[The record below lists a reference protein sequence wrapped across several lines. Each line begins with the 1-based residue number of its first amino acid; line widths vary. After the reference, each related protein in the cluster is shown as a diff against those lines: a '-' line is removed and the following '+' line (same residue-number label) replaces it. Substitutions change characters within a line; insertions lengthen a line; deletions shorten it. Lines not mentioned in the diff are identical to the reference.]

1 MRQRVIRSAA
11 LPTCVV
17 LASAVLAG
25 CGARTS
31 VSGEWEGP
39 RTASLPRQHLLVV
52 GVSPNSRI
60 RRGFEQEVVRLV
72 ATGATRATPSIQ
84 AGSPTAPLDALAVGE
99 MVRATGADTVL
110 VTRLVSRRVG
120 QTEAP
125 GRVGVKT
132 QMPGNI
138 NDAPGLVQLFSTDY
152 QEYEEPAEITT
163 RSVATVETSVFEAS
177 GTGSLFYRISTTVE
191 FDEERDDVV
200 AEVAGAIAR
209 QLKRAGL
216 VR

>member
-1 MRQRVIRSAA
+1 MRQRVTRSA
-11 LPTCVV
+11 
-17 LASAVLAG
+17 LATSCLLLLAAALAG

-39 RTASLPRQHLLVV
+39 RTTALPRQHLLVV
-52 GVSPNSRI
+52 GVSPNSRL
-60 RRGFEQEVVRLV
+60 RRGFEQELSRLV
-72 ATGATRATPSIQ
+72 ATPTTRATPSVQ
-84 AGSPTAPLDALAVGE
+84 AGSPTAPLDAASVGA
-99 MVRATGADTVL
+99 MVRSSGADTVL

-120 QTEAP
+120 QSEEP

-138 NDAPGLVQLFSTDY
+138 NDAPGLVELFSMDY

-163 RSVATVETSVFEAS
+163 RSVATVETSVYEATD
-177 GTGSLFYRISTTVE
+177 GGKLFYRISTTVE
-191 FDEERDDVV
+191 FDEERDDVIATV
-200 AEVAGAIAR
+200 AAAIAR
-209 QLKRAGL
+209 QLKREGL